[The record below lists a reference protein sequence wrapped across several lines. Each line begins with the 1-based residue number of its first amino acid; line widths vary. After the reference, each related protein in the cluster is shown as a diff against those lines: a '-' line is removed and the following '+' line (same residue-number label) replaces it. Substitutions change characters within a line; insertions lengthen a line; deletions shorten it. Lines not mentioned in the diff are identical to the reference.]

1 MSFFLECGDLSPLWS
16 VATCRNLRSVE
27 SSLEL
32 RRQAAADKS
41 GQVSALQRDTL
52 VSESE
57 IMKHPILFLVI
68 AVVFLTACQKAT
80 KQSPAVDPA
89 VHRSEIQK
97 WQNDRLASLTKDDGW
112 LTLVGLFWLKEGENK
127 FGSDAKNAVV
137 LPRDKAPGVA
147 GSLWLEKARVRLIGR
162 SDVGISVL
170 DTAGEARNAGPL
182 PLKDDNDEGGPT
194 IVKLGSL
201 LINVIKR
208 GERIG
213 VRVKDTESRTRREF
227 KGLEYYPIDPK
238 WRIEARFEPYQPAK
252 AIPITNVLGMTDDEA
267 SPGALAFEV
276 DGKTY
281 RIDPILEKGET
292 DLFVMIADQTTGK
305 ETYGAGRY
313 LYVSPPDAAG
323 KVVIDFNKTY
333 SPPCAFTNFAT
344 CPLPPQQ
351 NHLPFRVDAGEKKY
365 AGTVH

>member
-1 MSFFLECGDLSPLWS
+1 
-16 VATCRNLRSVE
+16 
-27 SSLEL
+27 
-32 RRQAAADKS
+32 
-41 GQVSALQRDTL
+41 
-52 VSESE
+52 
-57 IMKHPILFLVI
+57 MKYHLFFLVI

-80 KQSPAVDPA
+80 KQTPAVDPA
-89 VHRSEIQK
+89 AHRSEIQK
-97 WQNDRLASLTKDDGW
+97 WQNDRLASLTKEDGW
-112 LTLVGLFWLKEGENK
+112 LTLVGLFWLGKGENK
-127 FGSDAKNAVV
+127 IGSDPGNAVV
-137 LPRDKAPGVA
+137 LPKGKAPGVA
-147 GSLWLEKARVRLIGR
+147 GLFSAEKGQVLLIVHPGTEITADNNPVTAPLRLR
-162 SDVGISVL
+162 D
-170 DTAGEARNAGPL
+170 DT
-182 PLKDDNDEGGPT
+182 DDNGPT
-194 IVKLGSL
+194 ILKLGSL

-208 GERIG
+208 GDKVG
-213 VRVKDTESRTRREF
+213 VRVKDIESQTRREF

-238 WRIEARFEPYQPAK
+238 WRIEAHFEPYQPAK

-313 LYVSPPDAAG
+313 LYVSPPDANG

-351 NHLPFRVDAGEKKY
+351 NHLPFRIDAGEKKY